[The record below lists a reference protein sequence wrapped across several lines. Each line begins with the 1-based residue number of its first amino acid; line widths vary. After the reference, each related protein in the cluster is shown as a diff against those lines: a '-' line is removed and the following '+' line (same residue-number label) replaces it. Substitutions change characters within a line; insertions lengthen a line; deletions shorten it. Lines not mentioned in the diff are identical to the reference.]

1 MNSSA
6 VSTSALVGRVL
17 LATLFLI
24 SGFGKL
30 LAPAA
35 TKAYILSAGLPLPD
49 LSYLVAVVVE
59 VGFGLALVLGY
70 RTRAVAAIMA
80 VFTLATAFAFHA
92 HFADQNQM
100 IHFLKNIAITGGLLQ
115 VVALGA
121 GSYSLDTLRRRSP
134 RVALA

>member
-1 MNSSA
+1 MNHSA
-6 VSTSALVGRVL
+6 VSSSALVGRVL
-17 LATLFLI
+17 LAGLFLV

-30 LAPAA
+30 VAPAA
-35 TKAYILSAGLPLPD
+35 TKAYIVSAGLPVPD
-49 LSYLVAVVVE
+49 LAYLLAVVVE

-92 HFADQNQM
+92 HFGDQNQM
-100 IHFLKNIAITGGLLQ
+100 IHFLKNVAIAGGLLQ

-121 GSYSLDTLRRRSP
+121 GAYSLDGLRGRATRP
-134 RVALA
+134 ALA